1 LLPIVLLKKVPVIL
15 STVKELIKYHERE
28 VSHLGFH
35 QRCFCQHQ
43 RSTMDDAPQEDSTV
57 PPYIWEDGQS
67 MNEDEM
73 KLLQDVADQLEQ
85 HATGE

>member
-1 LLPIVLLKKVPVIL
+1 
-15 STVKELIKYHERE
+15 
-28 VSHLGFH
+28 
-35 QRCFCQHQ
+35 
-43 RSTMDDAPQEDSTV
+43 MDDAPQEDSTV